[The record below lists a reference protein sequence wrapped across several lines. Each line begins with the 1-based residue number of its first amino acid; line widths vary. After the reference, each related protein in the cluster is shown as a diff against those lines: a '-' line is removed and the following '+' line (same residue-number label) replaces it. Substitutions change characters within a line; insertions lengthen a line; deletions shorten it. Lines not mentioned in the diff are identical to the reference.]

1 MGENWWFNKLSKY
14 KGVRKKLKASSVNAD
29 EAAHIEMERLEHD
42 EKRQKR
48 MADRE
53 ALIKGTSS
61 TVVKAILQARQ
72 FADEF
77 S

>member
-14 KGVRKKLKASSVNAD
+14 KDVRKKLKATSVNAD
-29 EAAHIEMERLEHD
+29 EAALIEMERLEQD
-42 EKRQKR
+42 EAREKR
-48 MADRE
+48 MAERE
-53 ALIKGTSS
+53 AQIKGTSS
-61 TVVKAILQARQ
+61 TLVKAILHARQ